1 MKLHGPD
8 GAEIMQVTA
17 LETKGPSLVVRGK
30 VFGAMPLSAELRP
43 EEARALLRLLN
54 LKVIVC
60 LLTLLF
66 RHSVGSTKQK
76 RPAT

>member
-30 VFGAMPLSAELRP
+30 VFGAMPLAAELRP
-43 EEARALLRLLN
+43 EEARAILRLLTP
-54 LKVIVC
+54 KVLLC
-60 LLTLLF
+60 LVTLLF
-66 RHSVGSTKQK
+66 RRSVGGQDGK
-76 RPAT
+76 RRP